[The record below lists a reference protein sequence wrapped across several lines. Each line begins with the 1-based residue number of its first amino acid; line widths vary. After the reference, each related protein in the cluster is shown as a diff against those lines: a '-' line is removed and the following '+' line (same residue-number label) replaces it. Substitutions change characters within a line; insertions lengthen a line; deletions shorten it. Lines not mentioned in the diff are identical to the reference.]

1 MKNLNDESVKISCFE
16 EAYPKKLLSIKEYP
30 ESLYCRGNTELL
42 KKNKIVAIVGS
53 RNCSEYGRKYARLFA
68 KNLAKENVCVI
79 SGLATGIDSAAHDG
93 SIGEKGKTIA
103 VLGGGLNH
111 VYPASNLWL
120 FNKIKENGGLIISE
134 HEDDAE
140 TQISGFPKRNRIIT
154 GIADAVLVI
163 EACPRSGS
171 KVSAEYAFR
180 QGKKVYCIP
189 MNLDNKNSAGIIE
202 LIDKGAKIVTSP
214 RQLIKD
220 LYGANDDGV
229 ENANEMENERES
241 ERESES
247 ESEKSPK
254 YHNENEYDKEEKNE
268 SKNENAKNKRS
279 RKAQNKS
286 PDMQMNI
293 FDEEEIPEKYLDI
306 YLSLEK
312 PLSREEIAQKINKN
326 IRPVNELL
334 TLMEI
339 EGLIEQTVGN
349 MFKRII

>member
-16 EAYPKKLLSIKEYP
+16 EEYPKKLLSIKEYP

-214 RQLIKD
+214 RKLIKD

-229 ENANEMENERES
+229 ENANEKEKKKEIES
-241 ERESES
+241 V
-247 ESEKSPK
+247 KSPK
-254 YHNENEYDKEEKNE
+254 YYNENEYDKEEK

-326 IRPVNELL
+326 IRQVNELL
-334 TLMEI
+334 TMMEI

-349 MFKRII
+349 VFKRII

>member
-214 RQLIKD
+214 RKLIKD

-229 ENANEMENERES
+229 ENANER
-241 ERESES
+241 
-247 ESEKSPK
+247 EKSPK
-254 YHNENEYDKEEKNE
+254 CHNENEYDKEEKTENE
-268 SKNENAKNKRS
+268 KNKRS
-279 RKAQNKS
+279 RKAQNKL

-326 IRPVNELL
+326 IRQVNELL
-334 TLMEI
+334 TMMEI

>member
-68 KNLAKENVCVI
+68 KNLAKENICVI

-93 SIGEKGKTIA
+93 AIGEDGKTIA

-140 TQISGFPKRNRIIT
+140 TLISGFPKRNRIIT

-171 KVSAEYAFR
+171 KVSAEYAFK

-214 RQLIKD
+214 RKLIKD
-220 LYGANDDGV
+220 LYGGNDDGV
-229 ENANEMENERES
+229 ENVNEKEKEKES
-241 ERESES
+241 K
-247 ESEKSPK
+247 KSKK
-254 YHNENEYDKEEKNE
+254 YHNGNEHDKEEKNE
-268 SKNENAKNKRS
+268 NAKNRRS

-326 IRPVNELL
+326 IRQVNELL
-334 TLMEI
+334 TMMEI
-339 EGLIEQTVGN
+339 EGLIEQTAGN

>member
-1 MKNLNDESVKISCFE
+1 MKNLNDVSVKISCFE
-16 EAYPKKLLSIKEYP
+16 EEYPKKLLSIKEYP

-93 SIGEKGKTIA
+93 AIGEDGKTIA

-171 KVSAEYAFR
+171 KVSAEYAFK

-214 RQLIKD
+214 RKLIKD
-220 LYGANDDGV
+220 LYGGNDDGV
-229 ENANEMENERES
+229 ENVNEKEKES
-241 ERESES
+241 K
-247 ESEKSPK
+247 KSKK
-254 YHNENEYDKEEKNE
+254 YHNGNEHDKEEKNE
-268 SKNENAKNKRS
+268 NAKNRRS

-326 IRPVNELL
+326 IRQVNELL
-334 TLMEI
+334 TMMEI
-339 EGLIEQTVGN
+339 EGLIEQTAGN

>member
-214 RQLIKD
+214 RKLIKD
-220 LYGANDDGV
+220 LYGDNDDGV
-229 ENANEMENERES
+229 ENVN
-241 ERESES
+241 

-254 YHNENEYDKEEKNE
+254 CHNENEYDKEEKTENE
-268 SKNENAKNKRS
+268 KNKRS

-326 IRPVNELL
+326 IRQVNELL
-334 TLMEI
+334 TMMEI

>member
-68 KNLAKENVCVI
+68 KNLAKENICVI

-93 SIGEKGKTIA
+93 SIGEEGKTIA

-111 VYPASNLWL
+111 IYPASNLWL

-140 TQISGFPKRNRIIT
+140 TLISGFPKRNRIIT
-154 GIADAVLVI
+154 GNAEAVIVI

-171 KVSAEYAFR
+171 KVSAEYAFK

-214 RQLIKD
+214 RKLIKD
-220 LYGANDDGV
+220 LYGGNDDGV
-229 ENANEMENERES
+229 ENVNEKEKES
-241 ERESES
+241 K
-247 ESEKSPK
+247 KSKK
-254 YHNENEYDKEEKNE
+254 YHNGNEHDKEEKNE
-268 SKNENAKNKRS
+268 NAKNRRS
-279 RKAQNKS
+279 RKAKNKS

-326 IRPVNELL
+326 IRQVNELL
-334 TLMEI
+334 TMMEI
-339 EGLIEQTVGN
+339 EGLIEQTAGN

>member
-68 KNLAKENVCVI
+68 KNLAKENICVI

-93 SIGEKGKTIA
+93 AIGEDGKTIA

-140 TQISGFPKRNRIIT
+140 TLISGFPKRNRIIT

-171 KVSAEYAFR
+171 KVSAEYAFK

-214 RQLIKD
+214 RKLIKD
-220 LYGANDDGV
+220 LYGGNDDGV
-229 ENANEMENERES
+229 ENVNEKEKES
-241 ERESES
+241 KKR
-247 ESEKSPK
+247 KK
-254 YHNENEYDKEEKNE
+254 YHNGNKHDKEEKNE
-268 SKNENAKNKRS
+268 NAKNRRS

-326 IRPVNELL
+326 IRQVNELL
-334 TLMEI
+334 TMMEI
-339 EGLIEQTVGN
+339 EGLIEQTAGN

>member
-1 MKNLNDESVKISCFE
+1 VKNLNDESVKISCFE

-68 KNLAKENVCVI
+68 KNLAKENICVI

-93 SIGEKGKTIA
+93 SIGEEGKTIA

-111 VYPASNLWL
+111 IYPASNLWL

-140 TQISGFPKRNRIIT
+140 TLISGFPKRNRIIT

-171 KVSAEYAFR
+171 KVSAEYAFK

-214 RQLIKD
+214 RKLIKD

-229 ENANEMENERES
+229 ENVNEKEKES
-241 ERESES
+241 K
-247 ESEKSPK
+247 KSKK
-254 YHNENEYDKEEKNE
+254 YHNGNEHDKEEKNE
-268 SKNENAKNKRS
+268 NAKNRRS

-306 YLSLEK
+306 YLNLEK

-326 IRPVNELL
+326 IRQVNELL
-334 TLMEI
+334 TMMEI
-339 EGLIEQTVGN
+339 EGLIEQTAGN

>member
-214 RQLIKD
+214 RKLIKD

-229 ENANEMENERES
+229 ENANER
-241 ERESES
+241 

-254 YHNENEYDKEEKNE
+254 YHNKNEYDKEEK

-326 IRPVNELL
+326 IRQVNELL
-334 TLMEI
+334 TMMEI

>member
-214 RQLIKD
+214 RKLIKD

-229 ENANEMENERES
+229 ENVN
-241 ERESES
+241 

-254 YHNENEYDKEEKNE
+254 YHNENEYDKEEK

-326 IRPVNELL
+326 IRQVNELL
-334 TLMEI
+334 TMMEI

>member
-1 MKNLNDESVKISCFE
+1 MKNLNDVSVKISCFE
-16 EAYPKKLLSIKEYP
+16 EEYPKKLLSIKEYP

-93 SIGEKGKTIA
+93 AIGEDGKTIA

-171 KVSAEYAFR
+171 KVSAEYAFK

-214 RQLIKD
+214 RKLIKD

-229 ENANEMENERES
+229 ENVNEKEKES
-241 ERESES
+241 K
-247 ESEKSPK
+247 KSKK
-254 YHNENEYDKEEKNE
+254 YHNGNEHDKEEKNE
-268 SKNENAKNKRS
+268 NAKNRRS

-326 IRPVNELL
+326 IRQVNELL
-334 TLMEI
+334 TMMEI

>member
-214 RQLIKD
+214 RKLIKD

-229 ENANEMENERES
+229 ENANE
-241 ERESES
+241 
-247 ESEKSPK
+247 SEKSPK
-254 YHNENEYDKEEKNE
+254 CHNENEYDKEEKTENE
-268 SKNENAKNKRS
+268 KNKRS

-326 IRPVNELL
+326 IRQVNELL
-334 TLMEI
+334 TMMEI

>member
-68 KNLAKENVCVI
+68 KNLAKENICVI

-93 SIGEKGKTIA
+93 AIGEDGKTIA

-140 TQISGFPKRNRIIT
+140 TLISGFPKRNRIIT

-171 KVSAEYAFR
+171 KVSAEYAFK

-214 RQLIKD
+214 RKLIKD
-220 LYGANDDGV
+220 LYGGNDDGV
-229 ENANEMENERES
+229 ENVNEKEKES
-241 ERESES
+241 K
-247 ESEKSPK
+247 KSKK
-254 YHNENEYDKEEKNE
+254 YHNGNEHDKEEKNE
-268 SKNENAKNKRS
+268 NAKNRRS

-326 IRPVNELL
+326 IRQVNELL
-334 TLMEI
+334 TMMEI
-339 EGLIEQTVGN
+339 EGLIEQTAGN

>member
-1 MKNLNDESVKISCFE
+1 MLW
-16 EAYPKKLLSIKEYP
+16 EAYPKKSLSIQEYP

-42 KKNKIVAIVGS
+42 KKNKFVAIVGS

-68 KNLAKENVCVI
+68 KNLAKENACVI

-214 RQLIKD
+214 RKLIKD
-220 LYGANDDGV
+220 LYRANDDGV
-229 ENANEMENERES
+229 ENANE
-241 ERESES
+241 
-247 ESEKSPK
+247 SEKSPK
-254 YHNENEYDKEEKNE
+254 CHNENEYDKEEKTENE
-268 SKNENAKNKRS
+268 KNKRS

-293 FDEEEIPEKYLDI
+293 FDDEEIPEKYLDI

-312 PLSREEIAQKINKN
+312 SLSREEIAQKINKN
-326 IRPVNELL
+326 IRQVNELL
-334 TLMEI
+334 TMMEI

>member
-214 RQLIKD
+214 RKLIKD
-220 LYGANDDGV
+220 LYGTNDDGV
-229 ENANEMENERES
+229 ENANERENEK
-241 ERESES
+241 ES

-268 SKNENAKNKRS
+268 NENAKNKRS

-326 IRPVNELL
+326 IRQVNELL
-334 TLMEI
+334 TMMEI

>member
-103 VLGGGLNH
+103 VLGGGQNH

-214 RQLIKD
+214 RKLIKD

-229 ENANEMENERES
+229 ENANE
-241 ERESES
+241 
-247 ESEKSPK
+247 SEKSPK
-254 YHNENEYDKEEKNE
+254 CHNENENDKEEKTENE
-268 SKNENAKNKRS
+268 KNKRS

-326 IRPVNELL
+326 IRQVNELL
-334 TLMEI
+334 TMMEI

>member
-1 MKNLNDESVKISCFE
+1 MKNLNDVSVKISCFE

-93 SIGEKGKTIA
+93 AIGEDGKTIA

-171 KVSAEYAFR
+171 KVSAEYAFK

-214 RQLIKD
+214 RKLIKD
-220 LYGANDDGV
+220 LYGGNDDGV
-229 ENANEMENERES
+229 ENVKKQEKEIERV
-241 ERESES
+241 
-247 ESEKSPK
+247 KCKK
-254 YHNENEYDKEEKNE
+254 YYNENEYDK
-268 SKNENAKNKRS
+268 
-279 RKAQNKS
+279 
-286 PDMQMNI
+286 
-293 FDEEEIPEKYLDI
+293 EEIPEKYLDI

-326 IRPVNELL
+326 IRQVNELL
-334 TLMEI
+334 TMMEI

>member
-93 SIGEKGKTIA
+93 AIGEDGKTIA

-134 HEDDAE
+134 HEDDVE

-214 RQLIKD
+214 RKLIKD

-229 ENANEMENERES
+229 ENVNEKEKES
-241 ERESES
+241 K
-247 ESEKSPK
+247 KSKK
-254 YHNENEYDKEEKNE
+254 YHNGNEHDKEEKNE
-268 SKNENAKNKRS
+268 NENAKNKRS

-312 PLSREEIAQKINKN
+312 PLSREEIAKKINKN
-326 IRPVNELL
+326 IRQVNELL
-334 TLMEI
+334 TMMEI

>member
-214 RQLIKD
+214 RKLIKD

-229 ENANEMENERES
+229 ENA
-241 ERESES
+241 
-247 ESEKSPK
+247 
-254 YHNENEYDKEEKNE
+254 
-268 SKNENAKNKRS
+268 NENAKNKRS

-326 IRPVNELL
+326 IRQVNELL
-334 TLMEI
+334 TMMEI

>member
-1 MKNLNDESVKISCFE
+1 MKNLNDVSVKISCFE

-93 SIGEKGKTIA
+93 AIGEDGKTIA

-171 KVSAEYAFR
+171 KVSAEYAFK

-214 RQLIKD
+214 RKLIKD

-229 ENANEMENERES
+229 ENVNEKEKES
-241 ERESES
+241 K
-247 ESEKSPK
+247 KSKK
-254 YHNENEYDKEEKNE
+254 YHNGNEHDKEEKNE
-268 SKNENAKNKRS
+268 NAKNRRS

-326 IRPVNELL
+326 IRQVNELL
-334 TLMEI
+334 TMMEI

>member
-1 MKNLNDESVKISCFE
+1 MKNLNYESVKISCFE

-214 RQLIKD
+214 RKLIKD

-229 ENANEMENERES
+229 ENAN
-241 ERESES
+241 

-268 SKNENAKNKRS
+268 NEKNKRS

-306 YLSLEK
+306 YLSLGK

-326 IRPVNELL
+326 IRQVNELL
-334 TLMEI
+334 TMMEI

>member
-30 ESLYCRGNTELL
+30 ESLYCRGNTKLL

-68 KNLAKENVCVI
+68 KNLAKENICVI

-93 SIGEKGKTIA
+93 SIGEEGKTIA

-111 VYPASNLWL
+111 IYPASNLWL

-140 TQISGFPKRNRIIT
+140 TLISGFPKRNRIIT
-154 GIADAVLVI
+154 GIADAVLVV
-163 EACPRSGS
+163 EACHRSGS
-171 KVSAEYAFR
+171 KVSAEYAFK

-214 RQLIKD
+214 RKLIKD
-220 LYGANDDGV
+220 LYGGNDDGV
-229 ENANEMENERES
+229 ENVNEKEKES
-241 ERESES
+241 K
-247 ESEKSPK
+247 KSKK
-254 YHNENEYDKEEKNE
+254 YHNGNKHDKEEKNE
-268 SKNENAKNKRS
+268 NAKNRRS

-326 IRPVNELL
+326 IRQVNELL
-334 TLMEI
+334 TMMEI
-339 EGLIEQTVGN
+339 EGLIEQTAGN

>member
-68 KNLAKENVCVI
+68 KNLAKENICVI

-93 SIGEKGKTIA
+93 SIGEEGKTIA

-140 TQISGFPKRNRIIT
+140 TLISGFPKRNRIIT

-171 KVSAEYAFR
+171 KVSAEYAFK

-214 RQLIKD
+214 RKLIKD
-220 LYGANDDGV
+220 LYGGNDDGV
-229 ENANEMENERES
+229 ENVNEKEKES
-241 ERESES
+241 KKR
-247 ESEKSPK
+247 KK
-254 YHNENEYDKEEKNE
+254 YHNGNKHDKEEKNE
-268 SKNENAKNKRS
+268 NAKNRRS
-279 RKAQNKS
+279 RKAQNKL

-326 IRPVNELL
+326 IRQVNELL
-334 TLMEI
+334 TMMEI
-339 EGLIEQTVGN
+339 EGLIEQTAGN

>member
-68 KNLAKENVCVI
+68 KNLAKENICVI

-93 SIGEKGKTIA
+93 SIGEEGKTIA

-111 VYPASNLWL
+111 IYPASNLWL

-140 TQISGFPKRNRIIT
+140 TLISGFPKRNRIIT

-163 EACPRSGS
+163 EACSRSGS
-171 KVSAEYAFR
+171 KVSAEYAFK

-214 RQLIKD
+214 RKLIKD
-220 LYGANDDGV
+220 LYGGNDDGV
-229 ENANEMENERES
+229 ENVNEKEKES
-241 ERESES
+241 K
-247 ESEKSPK
+247 KSKK
-254 YHNENEYDKEEKNE
+254 YHNGNEHDKEEKNE
-268 SKNENAKNKRS
+268 NAKNRRS
-279 RKAQNKS
+279 RKVQNKL
-286 PDMQMNI
+286 PDIQMNI

-326 IRPVNELL
+326 IRQVNELL
-334 TLMEI
+334 TMMEI
-339 EGLIEQTVGN
+339 EGLIEQTAGN

>member
-1 MKNLNDESVKISCFE
+1 MKNLNYESVKISCFE

-214 RQLIKD
+214 RKLIKD

-229 ENANEMENERES
+229 ENANERENEK
-241 ERESES
+241 ES

-254 YHNENEYDKEEKNE
+254 YHNKNEYDKEEKTENE
-268 SKNENAKNKRS
+268 KNKRS
-279 RKAQNKS
+279 RKAHNKS

-326 IRPVNELL
+326 IRQVNELL
-334 TLMEI
+334 TMMEI

>member
-68 KNLAKENVCVI
+68 KNLAKENICVI

-93 SIGEKGKTIA
+93 AIGEDGKTIA

-140 TQISGFPKRNRIIT
+140 TLISGFPKRNRIIT

-171 KVSAEYAFR
+171 KVSAEYAFK

-214 RQLIKD
+214 RKLIKD
-220 LYGANDDGV
+220 LYGGNDDGV
-229 ENANEMENERES
+229 ENVNEKEKES
-241 ERESES
+241 KKR
-247 ESEKSPK
+247 KK
-254 YHNENEYDKEEKNE
+254 YHNGNEHDKEEKNE
-268 SKNENAKNKRS
+268 NAKNRRS

-306 YLSLEK
+306 YLSLEN

-326 IRPVNELL
+326 IRQVNELL
-334 TLMEI
+334 TMMEI
-339 EGLIEQTVGN
+339 EGLIEQTAGN

>member
-93 SIGEKGKTIA
+93 AIGEDGKTIA

-111 VYPASNLWL
+111 IYPASNLWL

-189 MNLDNKNSAGIIE
+189 MNLDNKNSAGIIG

-214 RQLIKD
+214 RKLIKD

-229 ENANEMENERES
+229 ENVNEKEKES
-241 ERESES
+241 K
-247 ESEKSPK
+247 KSKK
-254 YHNENEYDKEEKNE
+254 YHNGNEHDKEEKNE
-268 SKNENAKNKRS
+268 NENAKNKRS

-312 PLSREEIAQKINKN
+312 PLSREEIAKKINKN
-326 IRPVNELL
+326 IRQVNELL
-334 TLMEI
+334 TMMEI

>member
-68 KNLAKENVCVI
+68 KNLAKENICVI

-93 SIGEKGKTIA
+93 SIGEEGKTIA

-111 VYPASNLWL
+111 IYPASNLWL

-140 TQISGFPKRNRIIT
+140 TLISGFPKRNRIIT
-154 GIADAVLVI
+154 GIADAVLVV
-163 EACPRSGS
+163 EACHRSGS
-171 KVSAEYAFR
+171 KVSAEYAFK

-214 RQLIKD
+214 RKLIKD
-220 LYGANDDGV
+220 LYGGNDDGV
-229 ENANEMENERES
+229 ENVNEKEKES
-241 ERESES
+241 K
-247 ESEKSPK
+247 KSKK
-254 YHNENEYDKEEKNE
+254 YHNGNKHDKEEKNE
-268 SKNENAKNKRS
+268 NAKNRRS

-312 PLSREEIAQKINKN
+312 PLSREEIAQKTNKN
-326 IRPVNELL
+326 IRQVNELL
-334 TLMEI
+334 TMMEI
-339 EGLIEQTVGN
+339 EGLIEQTAGN

>member
-1 MKNLNDESVKISCFE
+1 MKNLNDVSVKISCFE

-30 ESLYCRGNTELL
+30 ESLYCSGNTELL

-93 SIGEKGKTIA
+93 AIGEDGKTIA

-171 KVSAEYAFR
+171 KVSAEYAFK

-214 RQLIKD
+214 RKLIKD

-229 ENANEMENERES
+229 ENVNEKEKES
-241 ERESES
+241 K
-247 ESEKSPK
+247 KSKK
-254 YHNENEYDKEEKNE
+254 YHNGNEHDKEEKNE
-268 SKNENAKNKRS
+268 NAKNRRS

-326 IRPVNELL
+326 IKQVNELL
-334 TLMEI
+334 TMMEI

>member
-1 MKNLNDESVKISCFE
+1 M
-16 EAYPKKLLSIKEYP
+16 
-30 ESLYCRGNTELL
+30 
-42 KKNKIVAIVGS
+42 
-53 RNCSEYGRKYARLFA
+53 
-68 KNLAKENVCVI
+68 
-79 SGLATGIDSAAHDG
+79 
-93 SIGEKGKTIA
+93 
-103 VLGGGLNH
+103 LGGGLNH
-111 VYPASNLWL
+111 IYPASNLWL

-140 TQISGFPKRNRIIT
+140 TLISGFPKRNRIIT

-171 KVSAEYAFR
+171 KVSAEYAFK

-214 RQLIKD
+214 RKLIKD
-220 LYGANDDGV
+220 LYGGNDDGV
-229 ENANEMENERES
+229 ENVNEKEKEKES
-241 ERESES
+241 K
-247 ESEKSPK
+247 KSKK
-254 YHNENEYDKEEKNE
+254 YHNGNEHDKEEKNE
-268 SKNENAKNKRS
+268 NAKNRRS

-326 IRPVNELL
+326 IRQVNELL
-334 TLMEI
+334 TMMEI
-339 EGLIEQTVGN
+339 EGLIEQTAGN

>member
-214 RQLIKD
+214 RKLIKD

-229 ENANEMENERES
+229 ENANERENEK
-241 ERESES
+241 ESES
-247 ESEKSPK
+247 ESVKSPK
-254 YHNENEYDKEEKNE
+254 YHNESEYDKEEKTENE
-268 SKNENAKNKRS
+268 KNKRS
-279 RKAQNKS
+279 RKAQNKL

-326 IRPVNELL
+326 IRQVNELL
-334 TLMEI
+334 TMMEI

>member
-1 MKNLNDESVKISCFE
+1 MKNLNDVSVKISCFE
-16 EAYPKKLLSIKEYP
+16 EEYPKKLLSIKEYP

-93 SIGEKGKTIA
+93 AIGEDGKTIA

-171 KVSAEYAFR
+171 KVSAEYAFK

-214 RQLIKD
+214 RKLIKD
-220 LYGANDDGV
+220 LYGGNDDGV
-229 ENANEMENERES
+229 ENVKKQEKES
-241 ERESES
+241 
-247 ESEKSPK
+247 KKCKK
-254 YHNENEYDKEEKNE
+254 YYNENEYDKEEKNE
-268 SKNENAKNKRS
+268 NAKNRRS

-326 IRPVNELL
+326 IRQVNELL
-334 TLMEI
+334 TMMEI
-339 EGLIEQTVGN
+339 EGLIEQTAGN

>member
-1 MKNLNDESVKISCFE
+1 
-16 EAYPKKLLSIKEYP
+16 LLSIKEYP
-30 ESLYCRGNTELL
+30 ESLYCRGNTDLL

-68 KNLAKENVCVI
+68 KNLAKENICVI

-93 SIGEKGKTIA
+93 SIGEEGKTIA

-111 VYPASNLWL
+111 IYPASNLWL

-140 TQISGFPKRNRIIT
+140 TLISGFPKRNRIIT

-171 KVSAEYAFR
+171 KVSAEYAFK

-214 RQLIKD
+214 RKLIKD
-220 LYGANDDGV
+220 LYGGNDDGV
-229 ENANEMENERES
+229 ENVNEKEKES
-241 ERESES
+241 K
-247 ESEKSPK
+247 KSKK
-254 YHNENEYDKEEKNE
+254 YHNGNEHDKEEKNE
-268 SKNENAKNKRS
+268 NVKNRRS

-326 IRPVNELL
+326 IRQVNELL
-334 TLMEI
+334 TMMEI
-339 EGLIEQTVGN
+339 EGLIEQTAGN

>member
-1 MKNLNDESVKISCFE
+1 MKNLNDVSVKISCFE

-68 KNLAKENVCVI
+68 KNLAKENICVI

-93 SIGEKGKTIA
+93 SIGEEGKTIA

-140 TQISGFPKRNRIIT
+140 TLISGFPKRNRIIT

-171 KVSAEYAFR
+171 KVSAEYAFK

-202 LIDKGAKIVTSP
+202 LIDKSAKIVTSP
-214 RQLIKD
+214 RKLIKD

-229 ENANEMENERES
+229 ENVNEKEKES
-241 ERESES
+241 K
-247 ESEKSPK
+247 KSKK
-254 YHNENEYDKEEKNE
+254 YHNGNEHDKEEKNE
-268 SKNENAKNKRS
+268 NAKNRRS

-326 IRPVNELL
+326 IRQVNELL
-334 TLMEI
+334 TMMEI

>member
-140 TQISGFPKRNRIIT
+140 TQISGFPKRNRIIS

-163 EACPRSGS
+163 EAWP
-171 KVSAEYAFR
+171 
-180 QGKKVYCIP
+180 
-189 MNLDNKNSAGIIE
+189 
-202 LIDKGAKIVTSP
+202 
-214 RQLIKD
+214 
-220 LYGANDDGV
+220 
-229 ENANEMENERES
+229 
-241 ERESES
+241 
-247 ESEKSPK
+247 
-254 YHNENEYDKEEKNE
+254 
-268 SKNENAKNKRS
+268 
-279 RKAQNKS
+279 
-286 PDMQMNI
+286 
-293 FDEEEIPEKYLDI
+293 
-306 YLSLEK
+306 
-312 PLSREEIAQKINKN
+312 
-326 IRPVNELL
+326 
-334 TLMEI
+334 
-339 EGLIEQTVGN
+339 
-349 MFKRII
+349 

>member
-1 MKNLNDESVKISCFE
+1 MKNLNDVSVKISCFE

-93 SIGEKGKTIA
+93 AIGEDGKTIA

-171 KVSAEYAFR
+171 KVSAEYAFK

-214 RQLIKD
+214 RKLIKD
-220 LYGANDDGV
+220 LYGGNDDGV
-229 ENANEMENERES
+229 ENVKKQEKEIERV
-241 ERESES
+241 
-247 ESEKSPK
+247 KCKK
-254 YHNENEYDKEEKNE
+254 YYNENEYDKEEKNE
-268 SKNENAKNKRS
+268 NAKNRRS

-326 IRPVNELL
+326 IRQVNELL
-334 TLMEI
+334 TMMEI

>member
-1 MKNLNDESVKISCFE
+1 MKNLNDVSVKISCFE
-16 EAYPKKLLSIKEYP
+16 EEYPKKLLSIKEYP

-93 SIGEKGKTIA
+93 AIGEDGKTIA

-171 KVSAEYAFR
+171 KVSAEYAFK

-214 RQLIKD
+214 RKLIKD
-220 LYGANDDGV
+220 LYGGNDDGV
-229 ENANEMENERES
+229 ENVKKQEKEIERV
-241 ERESES
+241 
-247 ESEKSPK
+247 KCKK
-254 YHNENEYDKEEKNE
+254 YYNENEYDKEEKNE
-268 SKNENAKNKRS
+268 NAKNRRS

-326 IRPVNELL
+326 IRQVNELL
-334 TLMEI
+334 TMMEI

>member
-1 MKNLNDESVKISCFE
+1 MKNLNDVSVKISCFE

-93 SIGEKGKTIA
+93 AIGEDGKTIA

-171 KVSAEYAFR
+171 KVSAEYAFK

-214 RQLIKD
+214 RKLIKD

-229 ENANEMENERES
+229 ENVKKQEKEIERV
-241 ERESES
+241 
-247 ESEKSPK
+247 KCKK
-254 YHNENEYDKEEKNE
+254 YYNENEYDKEEN
-268 SKNENAKNKRS
+268 SKS
-279 RKAQNKS
+279 RKRKRCCKDKNILQ
-286 PDMQMNI
+286 DVQMNI

-326 IRPVNELL
+326 IRQVNELL
-334 TLMEI
+334 TMMEI